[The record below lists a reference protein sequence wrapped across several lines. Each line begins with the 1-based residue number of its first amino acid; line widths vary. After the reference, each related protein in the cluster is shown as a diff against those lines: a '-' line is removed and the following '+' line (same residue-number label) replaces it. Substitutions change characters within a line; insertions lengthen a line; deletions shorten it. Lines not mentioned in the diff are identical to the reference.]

1 MKTTYETTKE
11 IIERGNVK
19 EIFDII
25 SISKVSEISGTIT
38 DFCKD
43 CSTSFVSD
51 ICTKNDN
58 TQMSE
63 KQLWCVSY
71 EVLKIKHM
79 YDSWV
84 ENNVNS
90 IEEIEDEETE
100 FDNLR

>member
-1 MKTTYETTKE
+1 MKTTYEITKE
-11 IIERGNVK
+11 IIEKGNVK

-25 SISKVSEISGTIT
+25 SLSKVSEVSLTIT

-51 ICTKNDN
+51 ICSKRDN
-58 TQMSE
+58 TQMSV

-84 ENNVNS
+84 EKMIDS
-90 IEEIEDEETE
+90 IKDLEDEGELE
-100 FDNLR
+100 NLR